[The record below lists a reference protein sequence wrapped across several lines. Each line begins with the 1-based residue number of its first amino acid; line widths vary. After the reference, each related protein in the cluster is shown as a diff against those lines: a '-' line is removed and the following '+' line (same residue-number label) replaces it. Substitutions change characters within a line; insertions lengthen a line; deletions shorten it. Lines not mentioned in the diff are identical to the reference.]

1 MLSNTI
7 LFIGLLSLGSPVLP
21 TSDQAFNIL
30 QQNCGNESCHGGP
43 DAYRFDV
50 GNPSTLVDAGVVKP
64 GRSADSEVIRRVEAG
79 IMPLGGYKGRSGT
92 KLPPEDIRIL
102 REWIDAG
109 APVPAGDSAASRRPF
124 VSESQILGAIL
135 NDLQSAHE
143 ADRPYLRYFALA
155 NLWNS
160 PDVQDSDIEVAR
172 AALRKLANHLC
183 WQREIV
189 KPTTLGPQ
197 SLVFRVDLREY

>member
-7 LFIGLLSLGSPVLP
+7 LFISLLALRSPVP
-21 TSDQAFNIL
+21 STPDQALTIL
-30 QQNCGNESCHGGP
+30 QQNCGNENCHGGP

-50 GNPSTLVDAGVVKP
+50 GNPSTMIEAGVVKP

-92 KLPPEDIRIL
+92 KLPPEDIRVL

-109 APVPAGDSAASRRPF
+109 ASVPVVSSAVPRRPF

-135 NDLQSAHE
+135 TDLQSA
-143 ADRPYLRYFALA
+143 
-155 NLWNS
+155 
-160 PDVQDSDIEVAR
+160 
-172 AALRKLANHLC
+172 
-183 WQREIV
+183 
-189 KPTTLGPQ
+189 
-197 SLVFRVDLREY
+197 